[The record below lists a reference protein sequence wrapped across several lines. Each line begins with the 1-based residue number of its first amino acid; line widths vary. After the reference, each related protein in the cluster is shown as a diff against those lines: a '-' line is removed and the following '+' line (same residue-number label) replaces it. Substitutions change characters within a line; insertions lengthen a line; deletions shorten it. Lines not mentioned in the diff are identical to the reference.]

1 MKPKSKQERLD
12 NKKKDLDARQK
23 ADVARQAEEGP
34 DVPAKVN
41 NFHVG
46 KPNVAVPNN
55 CWLEKICQ
63 PRDIQDVTPVVNGN
77 IADDSL
83 IHKPVF
89 RDINQKF
96 FPTIDP
102 NVVKKSKGLKNKES

>member
-1 MKPKSKQERLD
+1 MIPKNKQDRLEQKKRDHDERL
-12 NKKKDLDARQK
+12 A
-23 ADVARQAEEGP
+23 ADVKRQAEEGP

-46 KPNVAVPNN
+46 RPNVAVPNN

-63 PRDIQDVTPVVNGN
+63 PRDIQDITPVVNGN
-77 IADDSL
+77 VADDSL

-89 RDINQKF
+89 KDVNQKF

>member
-1 MKPKSKQERLD
+1 MSKPKSKQERLEK
-12 NKKKDLDARQK
+12 KKKDLEARQM
-23 ADVARQAEEGP
+23 ADVARQIEDGP

-41 NFHVG
+41 NFKTGPMVS
-46 KPNVAVPNN
+46 VPNN

-63 PRDIQDVTPVVNGN
+63 PRDITPVTPVVNGN
-77 IADDSL
+77 VADDSL

-89 RDINQKF
+89 RDGNQKF

-102 NVVKKSKGLKNKES
+102 NVVKKTKGLKNKES